1 MAVGVFYWSKLMSKK
16 APNKYFAPIIIAG
29 ITVGFFVS
37 AYKFIL
43 QNRKSIQQHTLML
56 KEYRLRQ
63 LKVVMRM
70 NLMKN
75 NTKVY
80 SVE

>member
-1 MAVGVFYWSKLMSKK
+1 MSKK

-37 AYKFIL
+37 AYKFVFAKPKT
-43 QNRKSIQQHTLML
+43 NRQHRPML
-56 KEYRLRQ
+56 KEYRLLQ
-63 LKVVMRM
+63 LRAVMRM

>member
-37 AYKFIL
+37 AYKFVFAKPKTSEIK
-43 QNRKSIQQHTLML
+43 QTNAERIPTAAIEGCDADESDEK
-56 KEYRLRQ
+56 
-63 LKVVMRM
+63 
-70 NLMKN
+70 
-75 NTKVY
+75 
-80 SVE
+80 

>member
-37 AYKFIL
+37 AYKFVFAKPKISETT
-43 QNRKSIQQHTLML
+43 QTNAERIPTAAT
-56 KEYRLRQ
+56 EGRDA
-63 LKVVMRM
+63 
-70 NLMKN
+70 
-75 NTKVY
+75 
-80 SVE
+80 VESDEK

>member
-37 AYKFIL
+37 AYKFVFAKPKAEAT
-43 QNRKSIQQHTLML
+43 QPTTSETSPEQSSERAVTEK
-56 KEYRLRQ
+56 K
-63 LKVVMRM
+63 
-70 NLMKN
+70 
-75 NTKVY
+75 
-80 SVE
+80 

>member
-37 AYKFIL
+37 AYKFVFAKPKTSEI
-43 QNRKSIQQHTLML
+43 KHTNA
-56 KEYRLRQ
+56 ERIPTAATEGRDA
-63 LKVVMRM
+63 
-70 NLMKN
+70 
-75 NTKVY
+75 
-80 SVE
+80 VESDEK

>member
-37 AYKFIL
+37 AYKFIFAKPKTSEIK
-43 QNRKSIQQHTLML
+43 QTNAERIPTAATEGRDEDKSDE
-56 KEYRLRQ
+56 K
-63 LKVVMRM
+63 
-70 NLMKN
+70 
-75 NTKVY
+75 
-80 SVE
+80 

>member
-1 MAVGVFYWSKLMSKK
+1 MSKK

-37 AYKFIL
+37 AYKFVFAKPKIDTTSHA
-43 QNRKSIQQHTLML
+43 NAE
-56 KEYRLRQ
+56 EYRLRQ
-63 LKVVMRM
+63 LKAVMRI